1 MAQHQANSSSQ
12 RPYVLLD
19 RDGTIIVDRNH
30 LTDPDG
36 VTLLPGAVA
45 GLRRFQELGLGLV
58 VLTNQSAIGRGYLAP
73 QGLELIHQRMND
85 LLGEQGVELD
95 AIYHCPHLPWD
106 RCRCR
111 KPRLGMVERAA
122 ADLGIEPTVCFMIGD
137 RASDIE
143 LGRRAGATTFLVAT
157 GYGMEGTDDGNLGF
171 ERPQPDYSVEGLDEA
186 AAIISAILEERR

>member
-1 MAQHQANSSSQ
+1 MPKHRSDTDPQ

-45 GLRRFQELGLGLV
+45 GLRRFRDLGLGLV
-58 VLTNQSAIGRGYLAP
+58 VLTNQSAIGRGYLDS

-85 LLGEQGVELD
+85 LLGEQGIKLD
-95 AIYHCPHLPWD
+95 GIYHCPHLPWD
-106 RCRCR
+106 ACFCR
-111 KPRLGMVERAA
+111 KPRLGMLERAA
-122 ADLGIEPTVCFMIGD
+122 ADLGFTPSVSFMIGD

-157 GYGMEGTDDGNLGF
+157 GYGMDESGPANPEF
-171 ERPQPDYSVEGLDEA
+171 ERPEPDYSVQGLDEA
-186 AAIISAILEERR
+186 AAIIGGILEERR